1 MEGLIGKKIGM
12 TQVFTEDGKRVCV
25 TVIEVGPCPV
35 VQVKTMEKDGYV
47 AAQLGFGEQK
57 LWKDPEA
64 DKEAHDG
71 RRARNRITKAESGHL
86 TKTGG
91 LTKGVRILKEFKPE
105 AGEEVKVG
113 DVLTVENFKGVKY
126 VDVTGVTKGKGFA
139 GVLKRYGFAG
149 GNMTHGGHSKR
160 RTGGLAARDL
170 PGWIEKGKKMP
181 GHMGD
186 VNRKN
191 INLEVV
197 QIRPEDNAILVKG
210 SIPGA
215 RNGFVFVRKSLKN
228 AALAFKAAKKGAK

>member
-12 TQVFTEDGKRVCV
+12 TQVYDAEGKRTTV

-35 VQVKTMEKDGYV
+35 VQVKTLEKDGYV
-47 AAQLGFGEQK
+47 AAQVAFGAQK
-57 LWKDPEA
+57 ASRLAKAQQKHFEKAGVEA
-64 DKEAHDG
+64 MK
-71 RRARNRITKAESGHL
+71 
-86 TKTGG
+86 
-91 LTKGVRILKEFKPE
+91 VLKEFALDEGE
-105 AGEEVKVG
+105 ALEVGKAV
-113 DVLTVENFKGVKY
+113 TVANFEGVKY

-139 GVLKRYGFAG
+139 GVIKRYGFAG

-186 VNRKN
+186 VNRKAQ
-191 INLEVV
+191 NLEVV

-210 SIPGA
+210 SVPGA
-215 RNGFVFVRKSLKN
+215 RNGIVIVRKSLKN
-228 AALAFKAAKKGAK
+228 NVIAFKAQKGAK

>member
-1 MEGLIGKKIGM
+1 MEGLIGKKVGM
-12 TQVFTEDGKRVCV
+12 TQIFDADGKRVCV

-35 VQVKTMEKDGYV
+35 VQLKTPERDGYS

-57 LWKDPEA
+57 KQRL
-64 DKEAHDG
+64 
-71 RRARNRITKAESGHL
+71 TKAVAGHQE
-86 TKTGG
+86 KTGG
-91 LTKGVRILKEFKPE
+91 LVDKKVRVLREFALDE
-105 AGEEVKVG
+105 GETVKVG
-113 DVLTVENFKGVKY
+113 DVLTVENFKGVQY
-126 VDVTGVTKGKGFA
+126 VDVTGTTKGKGFA

-186 VNRKN
+186 VTRTAT
-191 INLEVV
+191 NLEVV
-197 QIRPEDNAILVKG
+197 AIRPEDNALLIKG

-215 RNGFVFVRKSLKN
+215 RNGTVIVRKSLKN
-228 AALAFKAAKKGAK
+228 AAIAFKAKKGAK

>member
-12 TQVFTEDGKRVCV
+12 TQVFTEDGKRICV

-35 VQVKTMEKDGYV
+35 VQVKTLEKDGYV

-64 DKEAHDG
+64 DKEAHGG
-71 RRARNRITKAESGHL
+71 RRARNRMTKAESGHL
-86 TKTGG
+86 
-91 LTKGVRILKEFKPE
+91 
-105 AGEEVKVG
+105 EEVKVG
-113 DVLTVENFKGVKY
+113 DTLTVENFKGVKY
-126 VDVTGVTKGKGFA
+126 VDVTGVTKGRGFA
-139 GVLKRYGFAG
+139 GVIRRYGFAG

>member
-1 MEGLIGKKIGM
+1 MEGLIGKKVGM
-12 TQVFTEDGKRVCV
+12 TQVFDDAGKRVCV

-35 VQVKTMEKDGYV
+35 VQLKTLEKDGYV

-57 LWKDPEA
+57 LWKDPKA
-64 DKEAHDG
+64 DAEAHGG
-71 RRARNRITKAESGHL
+71 RLARNRMTKAESGHL

-91 LTKGVRILKEFKPE
+91 LTKGVRVLKEFKLDE
-105 AGEEVKVG
+105 GEEVKAG
-113 DVLTVENFKGVKY
+113 DVITVKNFEGVKY
-126 VDVTGVTKGKGFA
+126 VDVTGVTKGRGFA
-139 GVLKRYGFAG
+139 GVIRRYGFAG

-191 INLEVV
+191 VNLEVV
-197 QIRPEDNAILVKG
+197 AIRPEDNALLVKG

-215 RNGFVFVRKSLKN
+215 REGVVFVRKSLKN
-228 AALAFKAAKKGAK
+228 KALADKAKKGAK

>member
-12 TQVFTEDGKRVCV
+12 TQVYDAEGRRTCV

-35 VQVKTMEKDGYV
+35 VQLKTLEKDGYV
-47 AAQLGFGEQK
+47 AAQLGFGPQK
-57 LWKDPEA
+57 ATRLA
-64 DKEAHDG
+64 
-71 RRARNRITKAESGHL
+71 KAQQKHFE
-86 TKTGG
+86 KA
-91 LTKGVRILKEFKPE
+91 GVETMKVLKEFALDE
-105 AGEEVKVG
+105 GETLEVGKLV
-113 DVLTVENFKGVKY
+113 TVSNFDGVKY
-126 VDVTGVTKGKGFA
+126 VDVTGMTKGKGFA
-139 GVLKRYGFAG
+139 GVIKKWGFAG

-215 RNGFVFVRKSLKN
+215 RNGLVFVRKSLKN
-228 AALAFKAAKKGAK
+228 AALAFKAQKGAK

>member
-12 TQVFTEDGKRVCV
+12 TQVYDAEGNRTCV
-25 TVIEVGPCPV
+25 TVIECGPCPV
-35 VQVKTMEKDGYV
+35 VQLKTLENDGYV
-47 AAQLGFGEQK
+47 AAQLGFGPQK
-57 LWKDPEA
+57 AQRLA
-64 DKEAHDG
+64 
-71 RRARNRITKAESGHL
+71 KAQQKHFE
-86 TKTGG
+86 KA
-91 LTKGVRILKEFKPE
+91 GVETMKVLKEFAME
-105 AGEEVKVG
+105 DGDAALKVG
-113 DVLTVENFKGVKY
+113 DKVTVSNFEGVKY

-186 VNRKN
+186 VNRKAM
-191 INLEVV
+191 NLEVV
-197 QIRPEDNAILVKG
+197 AVRAEDNALLVKG

-215 RNGFVFVRKSLKN
+215 RNGIVIVRKSLKN
-228 AALAFKAAKKGAK
+228 NTKKGAK

>member
-12 TQVFTEDGKRVCV
+12 TQVFDAEGRRVCV

-35 VQVKTMEKDGYV
+35 VQLKTLERDGYV

-57 LWKDPEA
+57 AKRL
-64 DKEAHDG
+64 
-71 RRARNRITKAESGHL
+71 TKAVCGHQE
-86 TKTGG
+86 KTGG
-91 LTKGVRILKEFKPE
+91 LKDSKVRVLREFAPD
-105 AGEEVKVG
+105 AGEAVKVG
-113 DVLTVENFKGVKY
+113 DVVTVANFEGVKY

-139 GVLKRYGFAG
+139 GVLKRYNFAG

-181 GHMGD
+181 GHMGA
-186 VNRKN
+186 VNRKAM
-191 INLEVV
+191 NLEVV
-197 QIRPEDNAILVKG
+197 QVRPDDNALLVKG

-215 RNGFVFVRKSLKN
+215 RNGVVIVRKSLKN
-228 AALAFKAAKKGAK
+228 NVIALKAKKGA

>member
-1 MEGLIGKKIGM
+1 MEGLIGKKVGM
-12 TQVFTEDGKRVCV
+12 TQIFDENGKRICV

-35 VQVKTMEKDGYV
+35 VQLKTPETDGYT
-47 AAQLGFGEQK
+47 AAQIGFGVQKEQ
-57 LWKDPEA
+57 
-64 DKEAHDG
+64 
-71 RRARNRITKAESGHL
+71 RL
-86 TKTGG
+86 TKPVLAHQKKAG
-91 LTKGVRILKEFKPE
+91 LTEFVRVLKEFKM
-105 AGEEVKVG
+105 EECDKDLKVG
-113 DVLTVENFKGVKY
+113 DVLTVKNFEGVKY
-126 VDVTGVTKGKGFA
+126 VDVTGVTKGRGFA
-139 GVLKRYGFAG
+139 GVIKRYGFAG

-215 RNGFVFVRKSLKN
+215 RNGLVFVRKSLKN
-228 AALAFKAAKKGAK
+228 AALAFKAQKGAK

>member
-12 TQVFTEDGKRVCV
+12 TQVYDADGKRTCV

-35 VQVKTMEKDGYV
+35 VQLKTLEKDGYE
-47 AAQLGFGEQK
+47 AAQLGFGPQK
-57 LWKDPEA
+57 AKRLA
-64 DKEAHDG
+64 
-71 RRARNRITKAESGHL
+71 KAQQKHFE
-86 TKTGG
+86 KA
-91 LTKGVRILKEFKPE
+91 GVETMRMLKEFALDE
-105 AGEEVKVG
+105 GE
-113 DVLTVENFKGVKY
+113 TVEVGKTITVANFEGVKY
-126 VDVTGVTKGKGFA
+126 VDVTGVTKGRGFA
-139 GVLKRYGFAG
+139 GVIKRYGFAG

-186 VNRKN
+186 VNRKAV
-191 INLEVV
+191 NLEVV

-215 RNGFVFVRKSLKN
+215 RNGVVIIRKSLKN
-228 AALAFKAAKKGAK
+228 NVIAYKAQKGAK